1 MGPLISEEEVMATS
15 ALVRVTSFGEG
26 RFETQVPP
34 EGTTIRD
41 VLREHGVGS
50 QGRRVA
56 VNGHPA
62 DLGSTVLEGDEV
74 TVVPRVRGG

>member
-1 MGPLISEEEVMATS
+1 MSNS
-15 ALVRVTSFGEG
+15 AVAKVTSFGEG
-26 RFETQVPP
+26 RFETPVPP
-34 EGTTIRD
+34 QGATVEN
-41 VLREHGVGS
+41 VLRASGIAS

-62 DLGSTVLEGDEV
+62 DLGSSVLEGDEV